1 MTRMTETITGE
12 IHFYKPKLGTALREI
27 YERAQAGDELTG
39 TEAAK
44 LSIPYAMEFYT
55 VKAWKPYK
63 AGKYTLRGEWHDFI
77 YYPASQVNRIEAEE
91 FDRDDYQIDDDVT
104 PDSEL

>member
-12 IHFYKPKLGTALREI
+12 IHFYKPKLGTALREL
-27 YERAQAGDELTG
+27 YERAHAGDELTG

-44 LSIPYAMEFYT
+44 LSIPYAMDFNT

-77 YYPASQVNRIEAEE
+77 YYPASQVHRIEAEE
-91 FDRDDYQIDDDVT
+91 YDRDEYTHDDVQSDDE
-104 PDSEL
+104 P